1 MSSTQEIQN
10 RLRKRFLDRLSMRM
24 LRMRQGLVERN
35 WPVLKA
41 ECRSISGSGKTFGF
55 EQLSHLATEV
65 DHLIPEGEI
74 SRAQGIPQAKKAV
87 EHLIYMIDSILN
99 ENEISRAD

>member
-1 MSSTQEIQN
+1 MSSSQEIQV

-35 WPVLKA
+35 WPVLKS

-55 EQLSHLATEV
+55 DQLSCLATEV

-87 EHLIYMIDSILN
+87 EHLICVIDSILS
-99 ENEISRAD
+99 ENQISRID